1 MGRIGSEKSDLMRF
15 RLQCGRSLSVD
26 MAKVNS
32 LSAHTLALVI
42 HDKATLTANST
53 TIPAGGSVTLTCDV
67 KESADLEYEWFRQ
80 TSSNEKSIITNESGR
95 AISVSEGGNYTCRAE
110 GKNIIITES
119 DSVTVQETVRNRITV
134 KLQHSWS
141 QIFTGETITLRCE
154 IQGGEGKV
162 WKYEWTAPNTNSP
175 PTSSEYR
182 ISTVSVSHSGDYR
195 CRGSSDYLL
204 TGWSD
209 AFRLTV
215 SYKPRATLTA
225 GTTIIPVGGSVTLS
239 CSVQSSDGWKYE
251 WFRRTQRTSEGQIRD
266 QQNRDIRVSQ
276 GGIYSCRGT
285 RGNPVYY
292 TDISDDVTIEKTFS
306 NKVVVKQQPNWPQ
319 IFRGET
325 ITLTCEV
332 QEGGETTEWEYEW
345 RGPRTPTQWTHN
357 NDVTFRVSESS
368 SGDYMCKSRRR
379 DDSYSSTEWSEAF
392 TLSGSSLNK
401 PTVTLQPS
409 WTQIYS
415 GETVTVRCEIQGG
428 DTEWDYEWETN
439 SMIKAPNQNEYRIRS
454 ASSSNSGNYRCK
466 GRMKSSQHKTTE
478 WSDSV
483 TLTVSDNKP
492 RPVLTVSP
500 SWLSPG
506 ASVTLN
512 CEVEHPSAGWSF
524 YWYKAVPDLSEKSS
538 SYELLP
544 DGSGTAQDSYI
555 IHGQTHTAGYVCRA
569 GRGDPEYHTDHSQ
582 PEFVWSADVHS
593 AASLTVSPDRVQ
605 HFTSDSVSLTCE
617 GNFTEWRVRKFSED
631 GRLYSDCRRMTGST
645 CNINTSKSDTAVYW
659 CESGSGEFSS
669 AVNITVQNDG
679 NGPIL
684 VSPVHPVTEGAS
696 VSLSCSLRTQ
706 KILSNVFFYHND
718 KLIQND
724 TRGELKISAVSK
736 SDEGF
741 YKCQYSGRE
750 SAQSWMSVKVTVST
764 PESSSFSLLMIF
776 RLILGF
782 LFIFLPFF
790 LFGFRCYKVDK
801 PRATLTAGTT
811 IIPVGGSVTLTC
823 SVQSSDGWKYEWFRR
838 TQRTSE
844 VQIRDQQNRDIRVSQ
859 GGIYSCRGTRGNPV
873 YYTDISDE
881 VTIEKTFSNKVVVK
895 QQPNWPQIFRGETI
909 TLTCEVQEGGET
921 TEWEYEWRGPSTPTQ
936 WTHNNDVTFRVSES
950 SSGDYMC
957 KSRRRDDSYSSTEW
971 SEAFTLSGSTS
982 KPRATLTA
990 QSSVIPAGGSVTLSC
1005 SMEGSAGWKFDWFRR
1020 DSVSSKA
1027 QLMRGNEANRVI
1039 SVSQGGLYHCRGGRG
1054 DPVYYTEDSSDV
1066 TVTETFPSKP
1076 TVTLQPSW
1084 TQIYSGET
1092 VTVRCEIQGGEGAQW
1107 TYEWRAAKLNTP
1119 PTSNEHRIIRAT
1131 ESDSGGYSCR
1141 GRRDYFFS
1149 EWSDI
1154 ITLTVSY
1161 KPKAKL
1167 RADNTAVPVGGS
1179 VTLTCSVNPSSS
1191 SGWKYYWYRDEKSSE
1206 ALTTQDAVFHSNGQ
1220 ISVSQEG
1227 LYRCRGGRG
1236 NPVYYTEDSQSV
1248 RIGKTVTASNRPV
1261 VTLYPNWSEIYR
1273 GETITVRCEIH
1284 GGDTEWDYEWETN
1297 SRIKAPNQNEY
1308 RIRSASSSNSGN
1320 YRCKGRMKSSQHKT
1334 TEWSDSVTLTVS
1346 DNKPRPVLTV
1356 SPSWLSPG
1364 ASVTLNCEVE
1374 HPSAGWSF
1382 YWYKAV
1388 PDLSEKSSSYELLPD
1403 GSGTAQDSYIIHGQT
1418 HTAGYVCRAGRG
1430 DPEYHTDHSQPK
1442 FVWSAD
1448 VHSAASLTV
1457 SPDRVQHFTSD
1468 SVSLTCEGNFTEWR
1482 VRKFSEDG
1490 RLYSDCRRM
1499 TGSTCNINTSKSD
1512 TAVYWCESGS
1522 GEFSSAVN
1530 ITVQNDGNGPILVS
1544 PVHPV
1549 TEGASVSLSC
1559 SLRTQKI
1566 LSNVFFYHNDKLI
1579 QNDTRGELKI
1589 SAVSK
1594 SDEGFYKCQYSG
1606 RESAQSWMSVK
1617 GEQDQNI

>member
-1 MGRIGSEKSDLMRF
+1 MCKSRRRDDSYSSTEWSEAF
-15 RLQCGRSLSVD
+15 T
-26 MAKVNS
+26 
-32 LSAHTLALVI
+32 LSASTS
-42 HDKATLTANST
+42 KPRATLTAHSSV
-53 TIPAGGSVTLTCDV
+53 IPAGGSVTLSCSV
-67 KESADLEYEWFRQ
+67 EGSAGWKFDWFRRDSEFSGAQ
-80 TSSNEKSIITNESGR
+80 KIGAGTSEHTISI
-95 AISVSEGGNYTCRAE
+95 SEGGIYYCRGGRGDPVFSTEDSAAVTIQKQ
-110 GKNIIITES
+110 GK
-119 DSVTVQETVRNRITV
+119 VWAAV

-209 AFRLTV
+209 AF
-215 SYKPRATLTA
+215 
-225 GTTIIPVGGSVTLS
+225 
-239 CSVQSSDGWKYE
+239 
-251 WFRRTQRTSEGQIRD
+251 
-266 QQNRDIRVSQ
+266 
-276 GGIYSCRGT
+276 
-285 RGNPVYY
+285 
-292 TDISDDVTIEKTFS
+292 
-306 NKVVVKQQPNWPQ
+306 
-319 IFRGET
+319 
-325 ITLTCEV
+325 
-332 QEGGETTEWEYEW
+332 
-345 RGPRTPTQWTHN
+345 
-357 NDVTFRVSESS
+357 
-368 SGDYMCKSRRR
+368 
-379 DDSYSSTEWSEAF
+379 
-392 TLSGSSLNK
+392 
-401 PTVTLQPS
+401 
-409 WTQIYS
+409 
-415 GETVTVRCEIQGG
+415 
-428 DTEWDYEWETN
+428 
-439 SMIKAPNQNEYRIRS
+439 
-454 ASSSNSGNYRCK
+454 
-466 GRMKSSQHKTTE
+466 
-478 WSDSV
+478 
-483 TLTVSDNKP
+483 TLTVS
-492 RPVLTVSP
+492 S
-500 SWLSPG
+500 
-506 ASVTLN
+506 
-512 CEVEHPSAGWSF
+512 
-524 YWYKAVPDLSEKSS
+524 
-538 SYELLP
+538 
-544 DGSGTAQDSYI
+544 
-555 IHGQTHTAGYVCRA
+555 
-569 GRGDPEYHTDHSQ
+569 
-582 PEFVWSADVHS
+582 
-593 AASLTVSPDRVQ
+593 
-605 HFTSDSVSLTCE
+605 
-617 GNFTEWRVRKFSED
+617 
-631 GRLYSDCRRMTGST
+631 
-645 CNINTSKSDTAVYW
+645 
-659 CESGSGEFSS
+659 
-669 AVNITVQNDG
+669 
-679 NGPIL
+679 
-684 VSPVHPVTEGAS
+684 
-696 VSLSCSLRTQ
+696 
-706 KILSNVFFYHND
+706 
-718 KLIQND
+718 
-724 TRGELKISAVSK
+724 
-736 SDEGF
+736 
-741 YKCQYSGRE
+741 
-750 SAQSWMSVKVTVST
+750 
-764 PESSSFSLLMIF
+764 
-776 RLILGF
+776 
-782 LFIFLPFF
+782 
-790 LFGFRCYKVDK
+790 
-801 PRATLTAGTT
+801 
-811 IIPVGGSVTLTC
+811 
-823 SVQSSDGWKYEWFRR
+823 
-838 TQRTSE
+838 
-844 VQIRDQQNRDIRVSQ
+844 
-859 GGIYSCRGTRGNPV
+859 
-873 YYTDISDE
+873 
-881 VTIEKTFSNKVVVK
+881 
-895 QQPNWPQIFRGETI
+895 
-909 TLTCEVQEGGET
+909 
-921 TEWEYEWRGPSTPTQ
+921 
-936 WTHNNDVTFRVSES
+936 
-950 SSGDYMC
+950 
-957 KSRRRDDSYSSTEW
+957 
-971 SEAFTLSGSTS
+971 S

-990 QSSVIPAGGSVTLSC
+990 QRSVIPAGGSVTLSC
-1005 SMEGSAGWKFDWFRR
+1005 SVEGSAGWKFDWFRR

-1039 SVSQGGLYHCRGGRG
+1039 SVSQGGLYHCRGGKG

-1066 TVTETFPSKP
+1066 TVRETLPSKP

-1119 PTSNEHRIIRAT
+1119 PTSNEYRIIRAT

-1248 RIGKTVTASNRPV
+1248 RIGKTVTASIRPV

-1297 SRIKAPNQNEY
+1297 SRIKAPNQNEH

-1320 YRCKGRMKSSQHKT
+1320 YRCKSRMKSSQHET

-1346 DNKPRPVLTV
+1346 DNEPRPVLTV

-1430 DPEYHTDHSQPK
+1430 DPEYHTDHSRPK

-1468 SVSLTCEGNFTEWR
+1468 SVSLTCEGNSTEWR

-1490 RLYSDCRRM
+1490 RLSDCRRM

-1579 QNDTRGELKI
+1579 ENDPRGELKI

-1617 GEQDQNI
+1617 VTMSGADSSSSPVWLMVGLVCGVSLIIILLLLLHRCRQSKCADKPPDVIYSNIELENFGNKWKHHKPEQSAVYSEVKTGAAGKSSPAADAAVYSEVTSGSSLSNSAAMQADLFFTLLNVFSS